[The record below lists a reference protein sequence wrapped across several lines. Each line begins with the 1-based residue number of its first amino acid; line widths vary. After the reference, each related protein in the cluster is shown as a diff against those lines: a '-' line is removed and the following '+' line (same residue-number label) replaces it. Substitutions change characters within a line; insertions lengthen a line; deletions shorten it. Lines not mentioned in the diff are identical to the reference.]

1 MKLIE
6 QAKKDGLVPLQV
18 FVPIMDAISKGSGLQ
33 TVFMRLDWASLT
45 TEKAKVV
52 KETNNPQ
59 ENSHLTST
67 DQLKG
72 PQNRQQEKTPTSPP
86 SAATGIANLTDLLA
100 KKQPAN
106 QLKKLLRQMILIRQR
121 N

>member
-1 MKLIE
+1 
-6 QAKKDGLVPLQV
+6 
-18 FVPIMDAISKGSGLQ
+18 
-33 TVFMRLDWASLT
+33 MRLDWASLT

-72 PQNRQQEKTPTSPP
+72 PQNRQQEKHLQVLLQQLLVL
-86 SAATGIANLTDLLA
+86 LT
-100 KKQPAN
+100 
-106 QLKKLLRQMILIRQR
+106 
-121 N
+121 